1 MDRCGLEKELEEAGE
16 CEEDWG
22 TGRHCGRFEFC
33 RYGKLGDP
41 PLLFHAWVMT
51 THYLQHGVE
60 GKRKDRRDRRH
71 IPFLRVRGCT
81 EVPGVLC

>member
-1 MDRCGLEKELEEAGE
+1 
-16 CEEDWG
+16 
-22 TGRHCGRFEFC
+22 
-33 RYGKLGDP
+33 
-41 PLLFHAWVMT
+41 MT